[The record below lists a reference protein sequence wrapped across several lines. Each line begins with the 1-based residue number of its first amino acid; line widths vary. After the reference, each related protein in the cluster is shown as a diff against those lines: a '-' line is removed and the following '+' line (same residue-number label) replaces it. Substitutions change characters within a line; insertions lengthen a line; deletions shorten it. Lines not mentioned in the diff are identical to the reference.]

1 MKKLYLTSSK
11 LDGLFNLLSN
21 SPKQTSLAFIPT
33 AGDPYVDHSFVD
45 EDRQKLLDLGFNL
58 KDVDLKNIHLS
69 ELRKKLSDVDVVY
82 VAGGNTFYLLEK
94 ALESGFE
101 VVIKE
106 LIEKG
111 VIYAG
116 GSAGAVLA
124 GPTIEPVDVFDD
136 PKAAPHLKSFTGLGL
151 VDFIVL
157 PHYQSD
163 EKYAG
168 LHEKIREVWSR
179 KGYTV
184 ILLTND
190 QAIQVIDG
198 SYKIIDV

>member
-11 LDGLFNLLSN
+11 VDGLLDLLLDSSERTN
-21 SPKQTSLAFIPT
+21 LAFIPT

-45 EDRQKLLDLGFNL
+45 EDRQKFEALGF
-58 KDVDLKNIHLS
+58 KIQDVDLKNTHADL
-69 ELRKKLSDVDVVY
+69 LREKLKQIDVVY

-94 ALESGFE
+94 VIESGFD

-106 LIEKG
+106 LVKRG

-136 PKAAPHLKSFTGLGL
+136 PKAAPNLKSYAGLGL
-151 VDFIVL
+151 IDCIVL
-157 PHYQSD
+157 PHYHSD
-163 EKYAG
+163 AKYAG
-168 LHEKIREVWSR
+168 LHEKVIKKWSK

-184 ILLTND
+184 IPITND
-190 QAIQVIDG
+190 QAIRVVDDA
-198 SYKIIDV
+198 YKIIDL